1 MVTTSE
7 ASEAPALLDPV
18 TVEVVRN
25 KLDGIADEMEA
36 TLLRSS
42 FSPVVKEGLDTSAS
56 LFTTAGET
64 LAQAC
69 AIPIHLSALIPM
81 VQTILRRFPV
91 GTMAAGDV
99 FILNDPYLGGTH
111 LPDIALVMPVFHAG
125 APIALTACITHHQDV
140 GGMTPGSVPAA
151 ATEIYQEG
159 IRIPPLKL
167 YDNGVENQTLISLLR
182 LNNRIP
188 ETFIGDLNA
197 QVSACKIGGR
207 RLGELAGVHGSSE
220 LQAIFSELLSRS
232 ELLTRAALRRVPSG
246 TYRYVDWH
254 DNDGVDLDTRIRIE
268 VEVTVGDGTLSVR
281 FPDPTPQVRGPVNCS
296 ASGALAA
303 AYFAVRVIGDP
314 TIPTNGGCFR
324 PVHVEIPK
332 GSVFNPIEPA
342 PVNSRSWTVQHI
354 TGCILGALGEVLP
367 AKIPAASSGPS
378 SVMMFSGRGAAG
390 KPYVVGD
397 FIVGGS
403 GASHRCDGVDAIETE
418 TTNGMNVPSEALE
431 LAAPIRINRFELR
444 RDSGGAGEFR
454 GGLGTIREY
463 ECLAEDMVFT
473 HRGGRHFEPAQGER
487 GGLPGAPAH
496 SVVVR
501 ADGTRQVIASKLT
514 TALKR
519 GDRVVAATAGGGG
532 YGDPRAR
539 DPASV
544 SGDLADGKISHTGPC
559 QRTNEER

>member
-1 MVTTSE
+1 MNATTE
-7 ASEAPALLDPV
+7 TPPTLDPV

-56 LFTTAGET
+56 LFTTTGET

-81 VQTILRRFPV
+81 VQAILRRYPV
-91 GTMAAGDV
+91 ETMVAGDV
-99 FILNDPYLGGTH
+99 FILNDPYHGGTH
-111 LPDIALVMPVFHAG
+111 LPDIAFVMPVFRAG
-125 APIALTACITHHQDV
+125 LPIALTACITHHQDV

-167 YDNGVENQTLISLLR
+167 HAGGSANETLLELLQ

-207 RLGELAGVHGSSE
+207 RLEELADQHGSSALLE
-220 LQAIFSELLSRS
+220 IFSALLSRS
-232 ELLTRAALRRVPSG
+232 EILTRAALRRIPEG

-254 DNDGVDLDTRIRIE
+254 DNDGVDLQTRIRIE
-268 VEVTVGDGTLSVR
+268 VEVTVRDGTLSVS
-281 FPDPTPQVRGPVNCS
+281 FPNPTPQVRGPVNCS

-367 AKIPAASSGPS
+367 EKIPAASSGPS
-378 SVMMFSGRGAAG
+378 SVMMFSGHSAQSGA
-390 KPYVVGD
+390 YVVGD

-403 GASHRCDGVDAIETE
+403 GASQRGDGVDAIETE

-454 GGLGTIREY
+454 GGLGTTREY
-463 ECLAEDMVFT
+463 ECLAAKMVFT
-473 HRGGRHFEPAQGER
+473 HRGGRHFEPAQGAR

-501 ADGTRQVIASKLT
+501 ADGTQQVIASKLT
-514 TALKR
+514 TVLER
-519 GDRVVAATAGGGG
+519 GDRVIASTAGGGG
-532 YGDPRAR
+532 HGDPRTR
-539 DPASV
+539 DPASR
-544 SGDLADGKISHTGPC
+544 SDDRANGKTSAAAAGGDPA
-559 QRTNEER
+559 

>member
-1 MVTTSE
+1 MVMTS
-7 ASEAPALLDPV
+7 AAPLVLDPV
-18 TVEVVRN
+18 TVEVIRN

-81 VQTILRRFPV
+81 VGAILRSFPV
-91 GTMAAGDV
+91 ETMGEGDL
-99 FILNDPYLGGTH
+99 FILNDPYHGGTH
-111 LPDIALVMPVFHAG
+111 LPDIALIMSVFDDGVA
-125 APIALTACITHHQDV
+125 IALTACITHHQDV
-140 GGMTPGSVPAA
+140 GGMAPGSVPAA

-167 YDNGVENQTLISLLR
+167 YDRGVENRTLLDLLR

-197 QVSACKIGGR
+197 QVAACKIGGR
-207 RLGELAGVHGSSE
+207 RLGELTRVHGSRE
-220 LQAIFSELLSRS
+220 LLAIFSELLSRS
-232 ELLTRAALRRVPSG
+232 EILTRAALRRIAQG

-254 DNDGVDLDTRIRIE
+254 DNDGVDLETRIRIRIE
-268 VEVTVGDGTLSVR
+268 VEVTVRDGTLTVR

-324 PVHVEIPK
+324 PVHVEAPE
-332 GSVFNPIEPA
+332 GTLFNPIEPA
-342 PVNSRSWTVQHI
+342 PVNARSWTVQHI

-367 AKIPAASSGPS
+367 EKIPAASSGPS
-378 SVMMFSGRGAAG
+378 SVMMFSGHGAAG
-390 KPYVVGD
+390 EPYVVGD

-418 TTNGMNVPSEALE
+418 TTNGMNLPCEALE
-431 LAAPIRINRFELR
+431 LVAPIRIHRFELR

-454 GGLGTIREY
+454 GGLGTTREY
-463 ECLAEDMVFT
+463 ECLAEEMVFT
-473 HRGGRHFEPAQGER
+473 HRGGRHFEPAQGAR
-487 GGLPGAPAH
+487 GGLHGAPAY
-496 SVVVR
+496 SMVVR

-514 TALKR
+514 TVLKR
-519 GDRVVAATAGGGG
+519 GDRVIAETAGGGG
-532 YGDPRAR
+532 YGDPQARA
-539 DPASV
+539 PASV
-544 SGDLADGKISHTGPC
+544 SDDLANGKISGAAARD
-559 QRTNEER
+559 RTTEGQ